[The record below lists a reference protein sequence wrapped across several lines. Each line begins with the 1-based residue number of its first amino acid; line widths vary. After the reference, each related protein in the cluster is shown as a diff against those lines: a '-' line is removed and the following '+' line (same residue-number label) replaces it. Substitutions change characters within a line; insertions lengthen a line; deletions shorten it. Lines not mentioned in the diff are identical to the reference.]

1 MVLVK
6 VFFSDLDVVA
16 GSIALLRGLYPC
28 MSASDVNQLLLE
40 TAFDNPKIITNL
52 GETAKMLSLGIA
64 ADAANSIH
72 KNKKFKLGKGCQG
85 RKHFAASNRQPIRAV
100 TNAFL
105 NGTLRDDVIKPQ
117 DREKPITIFSL
128 DGDDKVDLRTIR
140 SAAAPS
146 YISGGKGSDEIICSK
161 GVDRLI
167 YNGTEESNL
176 ANADIIMNFGVE
188 DQIDLSAIL
197 KGAPRKPKFIGTDH
211 YKIFTQNEPGSL
223 QIRAT
228 ERLVG
233 IDENGD
239 GISEFRLFFDKPLDF
254 AIDQSNFIL

>member
-1 MVLVK
+1 
-6 VFFSDLDVVA
+6 
-16 GSIALLRGLYPC
+16 

-40 TAFDNPKIITNL
+40 TAFDNPKIITEL
-52 GETAKMLSLGIA
+52 GETAKMLSLGNA

-72 KNKKFKLGKGCQG
+72 NNKKFKLGQGCQG
-85 RKHFAASNRQPIRAV
+85 RKYFAESNPQPIRSV
-100 TNAFL
+100 TNGFL

-117 DREKPITIFSL
+117 GREKPITIFSL
-128 DGDDKVDLRTIR
+128 DGDDKIDLRTIG
-140 SAAAPS
+140 SAAGPS

-167 YNGTEESNL
+167 YTGTEESTL
-176 ANADIIMNFGVE
+176 DDADIIVNFGVE

-197 KGAPRKPKFIGTDH
+197 KGDSRRPKFIGTDH
-211 YKIFTQNEPGSL
+211 YKIFTENEPGSP

-233 IDENGD
+233 IDNNGD
-239 GISEFRLFFDKPLDF
+239 GISELRLFFEKPLDF
-254 AIDQSNFIL
+254 SIDRSNFIL